1 MNFID
6 YQKKLGLGFDDN
18 RKVLQFYAQIHNYLD
33 ECSLVRF
40 DRYEERAFCDM
51 IGEYVRENQD
61 NFSSQKSVYG
71 LQRAWMYLERHQGYF
86 TDFLSCCIALINSL
100 TIDKNLQIAVKSK
113 VLSSLDNCHIL
124 YDFITDDDGIF
135 IFPKG
140 AKELDDALVSEPL
153 EWLKDYPN
161 SHKAFVKALK
171 TYSDASN
178 DNASDIA
185 DLFRKSLETFFQEFF
200 DKTQSL
206 ENLKKIY
213 GEYLRKHSVPGEISN
228 NFETLLQS
236 YTNYINNYAKH
247 HDNVSKNVLEYIM
260 YQTGNI
266 IRLLIKLKEDDKNS
280 D

>member
-1 MNFID
+1 MDFID
-6 YQKKLGLGFDDN
+6 YREKLEIGFCDEGKFKYFKVKILNFLNSLYDDLDFDEYCCFCNLTGLYVDWNLQYLHSGNKKLEHCLSLIK
-18 RKVLQFYAQIHNYLD
+18 RKDTLNEFLAYYMALTNSISLERKETPLTREFFCDAICCMLD
-33 ECSLVRF
+33 ESHIPVDLKK
-40 DRYEERAFCDM
+40 YKN
-51 IGEYVRENQD
+51 EY
-61 NFSSQKSVYG
+61 
-71 LQRAWMYLERHQGYF
+71 
-86 TDFLSCCIALINSL
+86 
-100 TIDKNLQIAVKSK
+100 
-113 VLSSLDNCHIL
+113 
-124 YDFITDDDGIF
+124 F

-171 TYSDASN
+171 AYSDASD

-213 GEYLRKHSVPGEISN
+213 GEYLREHSVPGEISN

-247 HDNVSKNVLEYIM
+247 HDKASENVLEYIM

-266 IRLLIKLKEDDKNS
+266 IRLLIKLKEDDSNS